1 MTKLSF
7 IVAAMSVFFILNI
20 LFTKQTPLYHEEEKG
35 RMRGWELDKQTKD
48 APAGNAPGLGLKKT
62 FHFCVRHQQIN

>member
-20 LFTKQTPLYHEEEKG
+20 LYHEEEKG
-35 RMRGWELDKQTKD
+35 RMRGWELDKQTKN
-48 APAGNAPGLGLKKT
+48 APAGNAPVLGLKKT
-62 FHFCVRHQQIN
+62 FHFYVRHQQIKYDW